1 MNFLENWLAY
11 WVDLLESIV
20 GILTFTLYNPRWS
33 LDFRVWWFK
42 TFIYGKG
49 KKNSAFFQAFFDRMS
64 KPEGHNDG
72 TTISNRIIEDTIITD
87 PAYFPTNK
95 E

>member
-1 MNFLENWLAY
+1 MNTFIL
-11 WVDLLESIV
+11 V
-20 GILTFTLYNPRWS
+20 ILTIIVIGAVSCSDSEMTKAKAKFACSQHGEIHS
-33 LDFRVWWFK
+33 LRGFV
-42 TFIYGKG
+42 G
-49 KKNSAFFQAFFDRMS
+49 AVC
-64 KPEGHNDG
+64 NDG